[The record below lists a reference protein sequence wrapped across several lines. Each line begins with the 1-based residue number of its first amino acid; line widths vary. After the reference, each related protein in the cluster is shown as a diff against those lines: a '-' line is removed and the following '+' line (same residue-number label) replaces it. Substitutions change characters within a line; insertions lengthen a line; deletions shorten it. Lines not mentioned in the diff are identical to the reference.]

1 MEIDLF
7 GKTPLQNL
15 AAGLGA
21 TLYVP
26 ATRDDLLALALG
38 QKYPALRSLVFCLED
53 SVAEADSS
61 AALAN
66 LHAVLGQLHLMQAL
80 NPDRPAI
87 FIRPRNAE
95 MLSIIAHMPGIV
107 CVDGFVVPKATAD
120 TLPAWLLAMPTT
132 PHYLLPTIETRE
144 AFDSAEM
151 RRLRE
156 QLLAVHER
164 VLVVRIGG
172 NDLLQTIGARR
183 SAVRTAYDGP
193 LGYVIAKLT
202 STFIPW
208 GFAMS
213 APVFETFEDANLLAE
228 EVGRDIEHGLL
239 TKTAIHPLQ
248 VDVIHKA
255 YRVRRADFDVAT
267 AIAGNRAAGVFALD
281 GAMCEPA
288 THLRW
293 AHATIARADIFGLE
307 RSRPEHISIAS

>member
-1 MEIDLF
+1 MEVDMV

-61 AALAN
+61 AALVN
-66 LHAVLGQLHLMQAL
+66 LQAVLGQLRLVQAL
-80 NPDRPAI
+80 HPDRPAI
-87 FIRPRNAE
+87 FIRPRHVE
-95 MLSIIAHMPGIV
+95 MLSIIAHMPGID

-120 TLPAWLLAMPTT
+120 TLPAWLLAMPRTT
-132 PHYLLPTIETRE
+132 HYLLPTIETRE
-144 AFDSAEM
+144 AFDFAEM

-156 QLLAVHER
+156 QLQAIHER

-183 SAVRTAYDGP
+183 SSVRTAYDGP
-193 LGYVIAKLT
+193 LGYIIPKLV

-213 APVFETFEDANLLAE
+213 APVFENFGDANLLAD
-228 EVGRDIEHGLL
+228 EVGRDMEYGLL

-255 YRVRRADFDVAT
+255 YRVRRSDFDVAT
-267 AIAGNRAAGVFALD
+267 AIAGHHTAGVFASD

-293 AHATIARADIFGLE
+293 AQATIARADIFGLE
-307 RSRPEHISIAS
+307 RSRPEHVSIAS